1 MLQPLYLQHSTERRC
16 VSADLVI
23 DKSINGPLAYHI
35 KGFTYTNTSTGK
47 KVCLQKIVLLLELPV
62 HLSQVISLLS
72 QSTWLKNSAN

>member
-47 KVCLQKIVLLLELPV
+47 KVCLQKIVLLCIGTTCAPITGDLFIEPI
-62 HLSQVISLLS
+62 HLAKEQC
-72 QSTWLKNSAN
+72 